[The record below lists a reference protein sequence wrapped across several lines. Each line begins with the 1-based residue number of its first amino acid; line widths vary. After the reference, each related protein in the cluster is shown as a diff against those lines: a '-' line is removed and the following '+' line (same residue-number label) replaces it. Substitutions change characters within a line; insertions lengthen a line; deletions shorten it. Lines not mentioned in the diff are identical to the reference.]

1 MRYRIDYRPRWSRC
15 SADIRAL
22 RSGKRCCRTRSM
34 QGDGLTDHGNRRTM
48 R

>member
-1 MRYRIDYRPRWSRC
+1 
-15 SADIRAL
+15 
-22 RSGKRCCRTRSM
+22 M